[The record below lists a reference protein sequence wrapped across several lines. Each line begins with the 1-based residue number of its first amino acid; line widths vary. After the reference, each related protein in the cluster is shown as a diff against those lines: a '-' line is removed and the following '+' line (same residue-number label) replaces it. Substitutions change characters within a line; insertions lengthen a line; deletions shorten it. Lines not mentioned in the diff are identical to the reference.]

1 MPGAHAEDV
10 AAPAADET
18 LIYLLRVGNFGGGG
32 TRLWLAV
39 NDQTVAK
46 LKNKRYSV
54 VRAKAGSITL
64 SLAIMGLVTAAIA
77 LDDRPGETVYLKW
90 RVGDK
95 EIIEVDEAE
104 GKEFLRKAK
113 QMKPIDPPLDN
124 NEQVAALMNLSR
136 LGFDLMR
143 PAMERLS
150 PDDEHALVTIFRRH
164 QSDKLDFGIW
174 SEHRYL
180 GTLSANQGLEVLV
193 PAGNHFFLSGYR
205 GTTLLQAQVDAGK
218 RYYARLAIG
227 KMISRVRLTPVALE
241 QSDDLNKWLTDI
253 DWVEVNPDAITPR
266 IQERVDMVTVFVR
279 STAER
284 AKIGA
289 ADFHLLA
296 SENAY

>member
-1 MPGAHAEDV
+1 MW
-10 AAPAADET
+10 
-18 LIYLLRVGNFGGGG
+18 I
-32 TRLWLAV
+32 AV

-64 SLAIMGLVTAAIA
+64 NLATMGLVTAAIA

-90 RVGDK
+90 RLGDK

-113 QMKPIDPPLDN
+113 QMKPIDAPLGN

-193 PAGNHFFLSGYR
+193 PAGNHFFLSGNV

-227 KMISRVRLTPVALE
+227 KMILRVRLTPVALE

-266 IQERVDMVTVFVR
+266 IQERVDMVTDFVR
-279 STAER
+279 SAGER
-284 AKIGA
+284 AKIGT
-289 ADFHLLA
+289 ADFHLLS